1 MHTTEIKDVLL
12 AEDDKDDVLI
22 FELAVEEAKLS
33 VDLRHANDGEKLF
46 VMLEEY
52 IPDILFLD
60 IQLPCKD
67 GITCILEIRKN
78 KDYDNLPVVMCTS
91 HVSDKYIDE
100 SFRNGAN
107 LYMIKSR
114 SLKEMAENLKRVFS
128 INWKTQ
134 LYYPPKNEFVWS

>member
-1 MHTTEIKDVLL
+1 MQTNEIKDVLL

-22 FELAVEEAKLS
+22 FELALEEANLS
-33 VDLRHANDGEKLF
+33 VDLRHAEDGDKLF
-46 VMLEEY
+46 DMLGDN

-60 IQLPCKD
+60 IQLPCRD
-67 GITCILEIRKN
+67 GLTCILQIRKN
-78 KDYDNLPVVMCTS
+78 KEYDNLPVVMCTS
-91 HVSDKYIDE
+91 HAGEKYVDE

-114 SLKEMAENLKRVFS
+114 SLREMAENLKRVFS

>member
-1 MHTTEIKDVLL
+1 MQTTEIRDVLL

-22 FELAVEEAKLS
+22 FELALEEANIS
-33 VDLRHANDGEKLF
+33 VDLRHAGDGDKLF
-46 VMLEEY
+46 DMLEEY

-60 IQLPCKD
+60 IQMPCRD
-67 GITCILEIRKN
+67 GLTCILQIRKN

-91 HVSDKYIDE
+91 HSSEKYIDA

-128 INWKTQ
+128 INWKAQ

>member
-1 MHTTEIKDVLL
+1 MQTNEIRDVLL

-22 FELAVEEAKLS
+22 FELALEEANLS
-33 VDLRHANDGEKLF
+33 VDLRHAGDGDKLF
-46 VMLEEY
+46 DMLGDN

-60 IQLPCKD
+60 IQLPCRD
-67 GITCILEIRKN
+67 GLTCILQIRKN
-78 KDYDNLPVVMCTS
+78 KEYDNLPVVMCTS
-91 HVSDKYIDE
+91 HAGEKYIDE

-114 SLKEMAENLKRVFS
+114 SLREMAENLKRVFS
-128 INWKTQ
+128 INWKAQ